1 MENAQL
7 IALSRQIALERQ
19 MDVVANNMANLTTT
33 GFKAEKLLFEE
44 YLMPTPDTQD
54 LGWGDE
60 LLSFTLDWA
69 TVHDFRPGALVQT
82 GGELDVALEGDGFLV
97 VQTPDGERYTRNGA
111 LTLNQFGELVTA
123 QGHQVI
129 ADGGFV
135 TFGPGETSITIGRDG
150 SVQSSAGAKGFLRI
164 VEFDDPDAL
173 TREGDNLFAGE
184 TPLPAVA
191 TRVVQGA
198 LERSNV
204 SGVTEMAEMVRVTRT
219 YTNLARL
226 IEQQDQLRGTAIE
239 TLGSLSA

>member
-1 MENAQL
+1 MDNAEL
-7 IALSRQIALERQ
+7 IALSRQIGLERQ

-44 YLMPTPDTQD
+44 YLMPTPDAQD
-54 LGWGDE
+54 FGWGDE
-60 LLSFTLDWA
+60 LLSYTLDWA
-69 TVHDFRPGALVQT
+69 TAHDFRPGSLVQT
-82 GGELDVALEGDGFLV
+82 GNQLDVALEGDGFLV

-123 QGHQVI
+123 QGYQVV

-135 TFGPGETSITIGRDG
+135 TFGPDETAITIGRDG
-150 SVQSSAGAKGFLRI
+150 SVRSSAGAKGFLRI

-173 TREGDNLFAGE
+173 TREGDNLFAGG
-184 TPLPAVA
+184 TPLSAVG
-191 TRVVQGA
+191 TSVVQGA
-198 LERSNV
+198 LEGSNV
-204 SGVTEMAEMVRVTRT
+204 SGVTEMAEMIRVSRT

-226 IEQQDQLRGTAIE
+226 IEQQDQLHQNAIE